1 VSSAQRLNDFQPV
14 NDVQVD
20 KAENA
25 IRQLLGAEGVRR
37 PRGREALA
45 ARIIAEPR
53 NSDEVAAI
61 VRQCEAGRTTLAPL
75 GAARTLGEI
84 RRAPAMLG
92 VSLAR
97 LDRIVAYEPEDMTVI
112 AEAGITL
119 GALNLRLAEHRQR
132 LPLDPANP
140 GATTLGALV
149 GASQAGPLRLC
160 EGSPRDLLI
169 GVRFVGHEGR
179 AVHGG
184 GRVVKNV
191 AGYDLMK
198 VMTGSFGTLGIITEA
213 AFKLRPIP
221 EGYTI
226 GLAPFAR
233 AADAFE
239 AALKLYDAL
248 PLVHV
253 EILSPALAA
262 RLGHADAFLM
272 LAGVAG
278 SASELDY
285 QRKHFGKHFGD
296 QSGGLADAVFTDG
309 AHAVETY
316 EQLRDLEFAPAGVVA
331 QLATAPAELYR
342 CVEAT
347 GAEFRAHAACG
358 VAQIFLGGEPD
369 PVKARE
375 TVARWRV
382 AAHAAHGHLR
392 LLTAAPALRPH
403 LDFFD
408 QPPAGALKLMR
419 RLKAAFDPAGVFN
432 PGCFVGGL

>member
-1 VSSAQRLNDFQPV
+1 VS
-14 NDVQVD
+14 DVQAD
-20 KAENA
+20 KVENA
-25 IRQLLGAEGVRR
+25 IRRLLGAEGVRL

-45 ARIIAEPR
+45 ARMIAEPR
-53 NSDEVAAI
+53 DSDEIAAL
-61 VRQCEAGRTTLAPL
+61 VRQCERPGDAGRTTLAPF

-84 RRAPAMLG
+84 RRAPVMLG

-97 LDRIVAYEPEDMTVI
+97 MDRIIAYEPDDMTVI

-119 GALNLRLAEHRQR
+119 GALNRRLAEHRQR

-140 GATTLGALV
+140 GATTLGALI
-149 GASQAGPLRLC
+149 GASQAGPLRLS
-160 EGSPRDLLI
+160 EGTPRDLLI

-221 EGYTI
+221 EGYTMGI
-226 GLAPFAR
+226 APFAR
-233 AADAFE
+233 AGDAFG
-239 AALKLYDAL
+239 AALKLYEAL

-253 EILSPALAA
+253 EVLSPALAA
-262 RLGHADAFLM
+262 RFGHPDAFLL
-272 LAGVAG
+272 LAAIAG
-278 SASELDY
+278 STSELDY
-285 QRKHFGKHFGD
+285 QRGHVG
-296 QSGGLADAVFTDG
+296 SLAGGAFIDG
-309 AHAVETY
+309 ARAIETHAR
-316 EQLRDLEFAPAGVVA
+316 LRDLEFAPAAIVA
-331 QLATAPAELYR
+331 QLATAPAELCR
-342 CVEAT
+342 CVE
-347 GAEFRAHAACG
+347 GAGVEFRAHAACG
-358 VAQIFLGGEPD
+358 VAQIFLGGELD

-375 TVARWRV
+375 TLARWRV

-392 LLTAAPALRPH
+392 LLAASPALRPH
-403 LDFFD
+403 LEFFD
-408 QPPAGALKLMR
+408 EPPAGALKLMH

>member
-1 VSSAQRLNDFQPV
+1 MVSDA
-14 NDVQVD
+14 QVD
-20 KAENA
+20 KLENA
-25 IRQLLGAEGVRR
+25 TRGLLGAEAVRR
-37 PRGREALA
+37 PRGREGLA

-53 NSDEVAAI
+53 DSDEIAAL
-61 VRQCEAGRTTLAPL
+61 VRHCEASTATLAPL

-92 VSLAR
+92 VSLAG

-119 GALNLRLAEHRQR
+119 GALNRRLAEYGQR

-140 GATTLGALV
+140 DATTLGALI
-149 GASQAGPLRLC
+149 GASQAGPLRLS
-160 EGSPRDLLI
+160 EGTPRDFLI
-169 GVRFVGHEGR
+169 GVRFVGHQGR

-198 VMTGSFGTLGIITEA
+198 VMTGSFGTLGIVTEV

-221 EGYTI
+221 EGYAI
-226 GLAPFAR
+226 GIAPFAR
-233 AADAFE
+233 AANAFG
-239 AALKLYDAL
+239 AALTLYDAL

-262 RLGHADAFLM
+262 RFGHPEAFVL
-272 LAGVAG
+272 LAAIAG
-278 SASELDY
+278 NAPELDY
-285 QRKHFGKHFGD
+285 QRDCFNGFTG
-296 QSGGLADAVFTDG
+296 AVFTDG
-309 AHAVETY
+309 ARAIETY
-316 EQLRDLEFAPAGVVA
+316 EQLRDLEFAPAAIVA
-331 QLATAPAELYR
+331 QLATAPAELCR
-342 CVEAT
+342 CVEAA

-358 VAQIFLGGEPD
+358 VAQIFISGEID
-369 PVKARE
+369 SVKARE
-375 TVARWRV
+375 TLARWRV

-392 LLTAAPALRPH
+392 LLAAAPALRPH

-408 QPPAGALKLMR
+408 EPPAGALKLMR

-432 PGCFVGGL
+432 PGCFVGGI

>member
-1 VSSAQRLNDFQPV
+1 MSDA
-14 NDVQVD
+14 QVD
-20 KAENA
+20 KVENA
-25 IRQLLGAEGVRR
+25 IRRLIGPAGVRP

-53 NSDEVAAI
+53 DGDEIAAI
-61 VRQCEAGRTTLAPL
+61 VRRCETGRIALAPL

-84 RRAPAMLG
+84 RRAPATLG
-92 VSLAR
+92 ISLAR
-97 LDRIVAYEPEDMTVI
+97 MDRLVAYEPEDMTVI

-119 GALNLRLAEHRQR
+119 GALNQRLAEHGQR

-140 GATTLGALV
+140 GAATIGALI
-149 GASQAGPLRLC
+149 GAAQAGPLRLS
-160 EGSPRDLLI
+160 EGTPRDLLI
-169 GVRFVGHEGR
+169 GVRFIGHEGR

-213 AFKLRPIP
+213 AFKLRPIA

-226 GLAPFAR
+226 GIAPFGR
-233 AADAFE
+233 AADAFG
-239 AALKLYDAL
+239 AAHKLYDAL
-248 PLVHV
+248 PLVHAEV
-253 EILSPALAA
+253 LSPVLAA
-262 RLGHADAFLM
+262 RFGHPDGFLL
-272 LAGVAG
+272 LAAIAG

-285 QRKHFGKHFGD
+285 QRAHFGGIA
-296 QSGGLADAVFTDG
+296 SAVFIDG
-309 AHAVETY
+309 AQAVETHR
-316 EQLRDLEFAPAGVVA
+316 QLRDLEFAPATLAA
-331 QLATAPAELYR
+331 QLATAPAELDR

-358 VAQIFLGGEPD
+358 VAQIFIDGELEPE
-369 PVKARE
+369 KARA
-375 TVARWRV
+375 TLARWRL

-392 LLTAAPALRPH
+392 LLAAAPELRPH

-408 QPPAGALKLMR
+408 EPPAGAFKLMR
-419 RLKAAFDPAGVFN
+419 RLKTAFDPAGVFN